1 MNTKESIPK
10 NVKFSIVENVEESE
24 VTEVNRETE
33 GGMEFGDLELLD
45 PNEISQNGPREEE
58 KV

>member
-1 MNTKESIPK
+1 MPK

-33 GGMEFGDLELLD
+33 GMEFGDLELLD
-45 PNEISQNGPREEE
+45 PKAISQTGPREEE
-58 KV
+58 KD

>member
-1 MNTKESIPK
+1 MPK

-45 PNEISQNGPREEE
+45 PNAISQNGPREEE
-58 KV
+58 KE